1 MHWNT
6 VPPSLEIPFINTDV
20 FLFFDCCALQ
30 NNDFK
35 RMAAAPMLLCFY

>member
-6 VPPSLEIPFINTDV
+6 VHPSLEIAFINTDM
-20 FLFFDCCALQ
+20 FFSDCCALQ